1 MKKYLM
7 KLIEAKEKRVAEL
20 KKQIKV
26 AETADE
32 VRSLGETLD
41 AVLQE
46 LAEAKEQ
53 LEKVEKDEGDGG
65 DGDNGDGN
73 GNGNGDG
80 NAQRQQIP
88 QNAQLRNGNL
98 LAAYSQNPPNQ
109 QRTDDTGFGSM
120 EYRQAF
126 MSYVQRGTPI
136 PADVM
141 KRAGGDEGVTLTSE
155 IGAIIPTT
163 IMNEFIKDV
172 SKVRGNIF
180 SKVRKLNV
188 KGGVKFPISKL
199 KANFNWI
206 NESEVS
212 KEQKAGDIKDF
223 VVFEYNIGEVRIAES
238 LLAQV
243 VSLDV
248 FESEITKIMIEAY
261 LEAMDKGIISGTG
274 SGQLLGVTKDI
285 RVTGNEDHIIE
296 MTAADF
302 ADWTAWRKK
311 LFAKIPLSKRGQGE
325 FLFPSSTVESYLMT
339 IKDNNNRPLFKEA
352 TDLNM
357 GNTVGSFFGR
367 TTDLVEPDVIPDFDT
382 AGDGDIVGIYWVPND
397 YAINTNMEFGVKR
410 YFDDKTNE
418 WINKGLTIVDG
429 KILDVSGCYLIKKK
443 ASK

>member
-7 KLIEAKEKRVAEL
+7 KLIETKEKRVAEL
-20 KKQIKV
+20 KKQIKA

-46 LAEAKEQ
+46 LADAKEQ
-53 LEKVEKDEGDGG
+53 LEKVEKDEGDG

-73 GNGNGDG
+73 GNGDG
-80 NAQRQQIP
+80 GTQRQQIP

-109 QRTDDTGFGSM
+109 QRTDDIGFGSM

-212 KEQKAGDIKDF
+212 KEQKAGEIKDF

-243 VSLDV
+243 VSLDI

-274 SGQLLGVTKDI
+274 SGQLLGITKDT

-339 IKDNNNRPLFKEA
+339 MKDNNNRPLFKEA